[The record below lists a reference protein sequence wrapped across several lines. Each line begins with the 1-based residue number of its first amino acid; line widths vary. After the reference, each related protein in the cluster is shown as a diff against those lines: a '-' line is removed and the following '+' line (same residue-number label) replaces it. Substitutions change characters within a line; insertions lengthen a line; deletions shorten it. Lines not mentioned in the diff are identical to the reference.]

1 MIAFLLGGIT
11 GLMNASLTM
20 NLEIHNTAFIPGHF
34 HLTIGCA
41 VALSYVG
48 IAYWLTPYLEGRELW
63 SPRSALV
70 QAFHISSA

>member
-1 MIAFLLGGIT
+1 MIAFLLGGIS
-11 GLMNASLTM
+11 GLMNASFTM

-48 IAYWLTPYLEGRELW
+48 IAYWLLPYLEGLELW
-63 SPRSALV
+63 SPRRWFRHFSILPE
-70 QAFHISSA
+70 